1 MIDPKIFESISAGMA
16 QFMQSRPD
24 LPGQDMLQQQIK
36 QMLQSSFA
44 KLDLVTRDEFD
55 AQAAVLSRMRE
66 KLEQLEAQV
75 AALEAKF
82 ESGSDD

>member
-1 MIDPKIFESISAGMA
+1 MIDPKIFETISANMA

-24 LPGQDMLQQQIK
+24 LPGQDMLQQQLK
-36 QMLQSSFA
+36 TMLQSSFA

-55 AQAAVLSRMRE
+55 AQTAVLQRTRE

-75 AALEAKF
+75 AALEAKLNK
-82 ESGSDD
+82 G

>member
-1 MIDPKIFESISAGMA
+1 MIDPKIFETISANMA

-24 LPGQDMLQQQIK
+24 LPGQDMLQQQLNT
-36 QMLQSSFA
+36 MLQSSFA

-55 AQAAVLSRMRE
+55 AQTAVLQRTRE

-75 AALEAKF
+75 AALEAKLNK
-82 ESGSDD
+82 G

>member
-1 MIDPKIFESISAGMA
+1 MA

-24 LPGQDMLQQQIK
+24 LPGQEMLQQQIK
-36 QMLQSSFA
+36 QMLQSSFS

-55 AQAAVLSRMRE
+55 AQAAVLSRTRE

-75 AALEAKF
+75 AALEARLN
-82 ESGSDD
+82 EQQ